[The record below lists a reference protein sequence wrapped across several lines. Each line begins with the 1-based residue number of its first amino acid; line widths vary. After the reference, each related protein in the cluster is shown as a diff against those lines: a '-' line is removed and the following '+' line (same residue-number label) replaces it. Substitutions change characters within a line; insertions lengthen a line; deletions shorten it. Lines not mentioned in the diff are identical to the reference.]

1 MPNTSFQG
9 MDVNRVNSSRSLFC
23 SPWCAR
29 GSKIRTV
36 TRTMRVVSKDQL
48 AQKADCTKMAPV
60 ELPESASG
68 MLDRAGSGERDS
80 EVAESVNEPEH
91 TRAREKEGKILK
103 REIEAYRADPTRR
116 GGYRSPCPSTW
127 LSLQRYPCSRQGCS
141 GASTRPSHGSD
152 SSARS

>member
-9 MDVNRVNSSRSLFC
+9 MDVNRVNSSRSLLFC

-36 TRTMRVVSKDQL
+36 TRTMRAVSKDQL

-91 TRAREKEGKILK
+91 TRAKEEK
-103 REIEAYRADPTRR
+103 RAKF
-116 GGYRSPCPSTW
+116 
-127 LSLQRYPCSRQGCS
+127 
-141 GASTRPSHGSD
+141 
-152 SSARS
+152 